1 MAAQTKVWPGRPY
14 PLGATWDGE
23 GVNFALFSAHAE
35 KVELCLF
42 DRSGNREE
50 TRIALPEY
58 TDEVWHAYLPDA
70 RPNLLYGYRVY
81 GPYDPSNGHRF
92 NSNKLLID
100 PYARSLHGRLRWSDA
115 LFGYRIGSQR
125 ADLTFDRR
133 DNARQIP
140 KCRVVEPAFTWGE
153 DRRPQ
158 IPWEETIILEL
169 HVRGIT
175 VKHPE
180 VDPAHRG
187 TFAGL
192 ASPAMIDYLVEL
204 GVTAVELLPIHASV
218 DDRHLIERGLVN
230 YWGYNSIAY
239 FAPDPRLLATNS
251 IAGFKTMV
259 KRLHDAGIEVFLD
272 VVYNHSGEGNQL
284 GPTLSFRGIDN
295 VSYYRLET
303 DRRFYQDVTGTGNT
317 LNLDHPRVLQLVMES
332 LRYWALEMHV
342 DGFRF
347 DLCTTLARENGAYGQ
362 GSAFFDTIRQDPV
375 MGSLKLIAEPWD
387 LGPYGYQLGNFPP
400 GWAEWNGQ
408 YRDTV
413 RRFWKGDQGLV
424 ADLASRVAGSSDIFD
439 HRGRRP
445 WASINFVTVHDGLT
459 LQDLVSYK
467 DKHNEANGEENR
479 DGSDADF
486 SWNYGVEGPA
496 CAADVTALRDR
507 QKRNLLATLL
517 LSLGVPMLL
526 AGDEIGRTQRG
537 NNNAYCQDNEISW
550 FDWEH
555 IRTQDQDL
563 HRFVR
568 YLIHLR
574 RRHRVFSRPRFLRG
588 EVLSE
593 AGVKDITWITP
604 SGREATAEDWNNPV
618 ALSLGYVLS
627 GAAGEFFTPGGQRD
641 IDESFLVMMNAYH
654 EDIDFH
660 IPLLAAPLSWEPLVD
675 TSQPTGRVSDGTLY
689 ASGGVYRL
697 HARSFV
703 LFINRARP
711 ESPRTKT
718 IATSVVLTGIPEPGE
733 DDATPS

>member
-1 MAAQTKVWPGRPY
+1 MASTNVWPGRPY

-50 TRIALPEY
+50 SRITLPEY

-81 GPYDPSNGHRF
+81 GQYDPANGHRF
-92 NSNKLLID
+92 NPNKLLID

-115 LFGYRIGSQR
+115 LFGYRLGSQR
-125 ADLTFDRR
+125 ADLSFDRR
-133 DNARQIP
+133 DNARQVP
-140 KCRVVEPAFTWGE
+140 KCRVIEPAFTWGE

-169 HVRGIT
+169 HVRGT
-175 VKHPE
+175 TFRHPDVE
-180 VDPAHRG
+180 PVQRG

-192 ASPAMIDYLVEL
+192 ASPAMIDYLVDL
-204 GVTAVELLPIHASV
+204 GVTAVELLPIHAAV
-218 DDRHLIERGLVN
+218 DDRHLIDRGLAN

-239 FAPDPRLLATNS
+239 FAPDPHLLATNS

-259 KRLHDAGIEVFLD
+259 KRLHDAGIEVILD
-272 VVYNHSGEGNQL
+272 VVYNHSGEGNHL
-284 GPTLSFRGIDN
+284 GPTLSLRGIDN
-295 VSYYRLET
+295 ASYYRL
-303 DRRFYQDVTGTGNT
+303 DANRRFYQDVTGTGNT

-332 LRYWALEMHV
+332 LRYWVQEMHV

-347 DLCTTLARENGAYGQ
+347 DLCTALARENGDYGQ
-362 GSAFFDTIRQDPV
+362 GSAFFDAIGQDPV
-375 MGSLKLIAEPWD
+375 MAGVKLIAEPWD
-387 LGPYGYQLGNFPP
+387 VGPNGYQLGNFPP

-424 ADLASRVAGSSDIFD
+424 ANLASRVAGSSDIFGY
-439 HRGRRP
+439 RGRRP
-445 WASINFVTVHDGLT
+445 WASINFITVHDGFT

-467 DKHNEANGEENR
+467 DKHNEANGEDNR
-479 DGSDADF
+479 DGSDGDN
-486 SWNYGVEGPA
+486 SWNYGVEGPTS
-496 CAADVTALRDR
+496 DPEVVALRDR

-550 FDWEH
+550 FDWEN
-555 IRTQDQDL
+555 IRPEDQEL
-563 HRFVR
+563 RRFVR

-574 RRHRVFSRPRFLRG
+574 RRHRVFSRPRFFRG
-588 EVLSE
+588 EMLSE
-593 AGVKDITWITP
+593 AGVKDLTWVTP
-604 SGREATAEDWNNPV
+604 SGAEATADDWNNPV
-618 ALSLGYVLS
+618 ALTLGYVLS
-627 GAAGEFFTPGGQRD
+627 GAAGEFVTPGGQRD

-654 EDIDFH
+654 EDLDFR
-660 IPLLAAPLSWEPLVD
+660 IPSLATPMSWEPLVD
-675 TSQPTGRVSDGTLY
+675 TAQPTGRVTGGTLY
-689 ASGGVYRL
+689 APGEVYRL
-697 HARSFV
+697 QAHSFA
-703 LFINRARP
+703 LFINRA
-711 ESPRTKT
+711 PRQELPQGLVSVS
-718 IATSVVLTGIPEPGE
+718 SVVVSELAESAE
-733 DDATPS
+733 ARMAL